1 MNLKRIYLLF
11 LFLVCALCGYTEPPA
26 PPLHPIL
33 EPAFQQFLNTHTNSV
48 LTVSDEIQLLVDGKE
63 SYPVRWRMLEEAK
76 RSIYFTTMYIFP
88 DDTTIRLRDMLIRKH
103 DEGVDIKMLV
113 YGPYAIRNKA
123 FFRAMRK
130 HGIEVQM
137 YSSVPEV
144 ALRNPFRFWTRH
156 LHDKCLIVDGKEAIV
171 GGMNWSERYA
181 SGGLHGEGK
190 AAWRD
195 TDIRVTGPQAR
206 LIEQEFLCRWYRDES
221 SGSAEEV
228 TLERDAAYANLI
240 YPPAEILS
248 NYVVPDATA
257 PYGYRVKH
265 LTRFLYQQPFEQN
278 GEALMTTFYQQVID
292 RAKSHVY
299 WQSIGARPAPIQK
312 EALIQAAA
320 RGVDVRLMTNSRRNM
335 AMIPIGGPAIYVL
348 TQHWYP
354 ELIKAGVR
362 IFEYQGDAP
371 LHSKGFVVDDVVA
384 AVGSYNATFT
394 SERFYTESAVVV
406 YDTEAVAA
414 VHKMLDDDFAH
425 CKELHLSD
433 LESEDSN

>member
-1 MNLKRIYLLF
+1 MNLTRFVALF
-11 LFLVCALCGYTEPPA
+11 LLICGTLGGYADMVA

-48 LTVSDEIQLLVDGKE
+48 LSVSDEIELLVDGKE
-63 SYPVRWRMLEEAK
+63 SYPVRWRLLEEAK
-76 RSIYFTTMYIFP
+76 RTIYFTTMYIFP
-88 DDTTIRLRDMLIRKH
+88 DDTTTRLREMLIRKH

-113 YGPYAIRNKA
+113 YGPYAIRNQG
-123 FFRAMRK
+123 FFRAMHK

-181 SGGLHGEGK
+181 SGGLRGGK
-190 AAWRD
+190 AWRD
-195 TDIRVTGPQAR
+195 TDIRVSGPQAR
-206 LIEQEFLCRWYRDES
+206 LVEQEFLCRWYRDEFP
-221 SGSAEEV
+221 GSAEEL
-228 TLERDAAYANLI
+228 TLERDAAYTNLL
-240 YPPAEILS
+240 YPSTEILS
-248 NYVVPDATA
+248 NYIVPDATA
-257 PYGYRVKH
+257 PFGYRVKH

-312 EALIQAAA
+312 EALIRAAA
-320 RGVDVRLMTNSRRNM
+320 RGVDVRLMTNSRKNM

-371 LHSKGFVVDDVVA
+371 LHSKGFIVDDVVA
-384 AVGSYNATFT
+384 AIGSYNATFT
-394 SERFYTESAVVV
+394 SERFYTESAIVA

-414 VHKMLDDDFAH
+414 VHKMLDDDFAR
-425 CKELHLSD
+425 CKEILPADLS
-433 LESEDSN
+433 LNNSN